1 MSKKSLVTSAAIL
14 AGAGFIVKILGAF
27 FRIPLTNWIGADG
40 MANYAPAYAI
50 YSVLLVISTAGLP
63 VATSKMVSERYA
75 VGQYREAERVFKLS
89 RFLMTALGVL
99 GGLVVLF
106 GAGPIAEHFIHIP
119 GSALAMQATAPALI
133 IVPIMSAYRGYFQG
147 QQNMN
152 PTAVSQIVE
161 QIFRVGIGLSLG
173 YYMINGT
180 LFAEQYDPGARGAAG
195 GCFGAS
201 AGAIFGLITVLLI
214 YSANKKA
221 IRKRIRK
228 DQNKVRES
236 SGHILKT
243 ITIIAIPITIG
254 AALLPL
260 MNSIDASIVNYR
272 LLQTGWETET
282 AKDLYGQLTSM
293 ADPIIGFPQVFMQA
307 IIVSI
312 VPMVSAAKRVN
323 DHEGLNET
331 IALGLRMTTMI
342 AMPCAAGL
350 LVLAQP
356 ALLLLYPLQE
366 ESAISATPCLQVLA
380 LGFIFLALVTTM
392 TGILQGLTKQNW
404 PVINLAIGIVI
415 KIIVTWALVGIG
427 SINIVGAAI
436 GTLCAYLTAATLD
449 YLCVRRFTGVRIPV
463 KQTVVKPA
471 LSSIVMA
478 VIVYGAY
485 KLFML
490 AGHNSIA
497 TLAAIIVGAC
507 VYGVMVIK
515 TKAITRDEV
524 VAIKFGTKIAA
535 IGDKLRLW

>member
-1 MSKKSLVTSAAIL
+1 M
-14 AGAGFIVKILGAF
+14 KILGAF

-75 VGQYREAERVFKLS
+75 VGQYREAERVFRLS
-89 RFLMTALGVL
+89 RLLMTALGVL

-161 QIFRVGIGLSLG
+161 QVFRVGVGLSLG

-221 IRKRIRK
+221 IRRRIRN

-323 DHEGLNET
+323 DREGLNST
-331 IALGLRMTTMI
+331 IALGFRMTTLI

-350 LVLAQP
+350 LVLAKP

-366 ESAISATPCLQVLA
+366 KSAISATPCLQVLA

-415 KIIVTWALVGIG
+415 KIIITWFLVGIG
-427 SINIVGAAI
+427 SINIVGAAV

-449 YLCVRRFTGVRIPV
+449 YLCVRRFTGVRIQV
-463 KQTVVKPA
+463 KQTVIKPA
-471 LSSIVMA
+471 LSAIVMA
-478 VIVYGAY
+478 VIVFGAY

-497 TLAAIIVGAC
+497 TLAAILVGAC

-515 TKAITRDEV
+515 TKTITRDEIV
-524 VAIKFGTKIAA
+524 SIKFGTKIAK

>member
-1 MSKKSLVTSAAIL
+1 
-14 AGAGFIVKILGAF
+14 
-27 FRIPLTNWIGADG
+27 
-40 MANYAPAYAI
+40 
-50 YSVLLVISTAGLP
+50 
-63 VATSKMVSERYA
+63 
-75 VGQYREAERVFKLS
+75 GQYREAERVFRLS
-89 RFLMTALGVL
+89 RLLMTALGVL
-99 GGLVVLF
+99 GGLFLFF
-106 GAGPIAEHFIHIP
+106 GAGPIAEHFVHIP

-152 PTAVSQIVE
+152 PTAVSQIIE
-161 QIFRVGIGLSLG
+161 QVFRVGVGLSLG
-173 YYMINGT
+173 YFMINGA
-180 LFAEQYDPGARGAAG
+180 LFASQYDPGARGAAG

-201 AGAIFGLITVLLI
+201 AGAVAGLAVVLLI
-214 YSANKKA
+214 YSANRKA
-221 IRKRIRK
+221 IKSRIRK
-228 DQNKVRES
+228 DVTTARET
-236 SGHILKT
+236 SGQILKT

-272 LLQTGWETET
+272 LLQTGWDTEV

-312 VPMVSAAKRVN
+312 VPMVSAANRLK
-323 DHEGLNET
+323 DKEELNST
-331 IALGLRMTTMI
+331 VALGFRMTTII

-350 LVLAQP
+350 LVLAKP
-356 ALLLLYPLQE
+356 ALLLLYPLQT

-404 PVINLAIGIVI
+404 PVINLAIGIAI
-415 KIIVTWALVGIG
+415 KIIITWFLVGVHG
-427 SINIVGAAI
+427 INIVGAAI

-471 LSSIVMA
+471 ASAIIMA
-478 VIVYGAY
+478 VIVFGAY
-485 KLFML
+485 RLFML
-490 AGHNSIA
+490 MGHNSIA
-497 TLAAIIVGAC
+497 TVLSILVGAC
-507 VYGVMVIK
+507 VYGILIIK
-515 TKAITRDEV
+515 MKAVTRDEI
-524 VAIKFGTKIAA
+524 VAIKFGGKLAA

>member
-14 AGAGFIVKILGAF
+14 AAAGFIVKILGAF

-89 RFLMTALGVL
+89 RTLMTVLGIL
-99 GGLVVLF
+99 GGLFVFF
-106 GAGPIAEHFIHIP
+106 GARPIAANFIHIP
-119 GSALAMQATAPALI
+119 GSALAMQAMAPALI
-133 IVPIMSAYRGYFQG
+133 LVPIMSAYRGYFQG

-152 PTAVSQIVE
+152 PTAVSQIME
-161 QIFRVGIGLSLG
+161 QLFRVGVGLSLG

-180 LFAEQYDPGARGAAG
+180 LFAAQYDPGARGAAG
-195 GCFGAS
+195 GCFGAT
-201 AGAIFGLITVLLI
+201 AGAVAGLITVLLI
-214 YSANKKA
+214 YHANKNA
-221 IRKRIRK
+221 IRSRIRRDK
-228 DQNKVRES
+228 TTERET
-236 SGHILKT
+236 SGQILKT
-243 ITIIAIPITIG
+243 IVIIAIPITIG

-260 MNSIDASIVNYR
+260 MNSIDASVVNYR
-272 LLQTGWETET
+272 LLQTGWDTEE

-312 VPMVSAAKRVN
+312 VPMVSAANRIGDKG
-323 DHEGLNET
+323 ELNAT
-331 IALGLRMTTMI
+331 ISLGYRMTTII
-342 AMPCAAGL
+342 AFPCAAGL
-350 LVLAQP
+350 LALAQP
-356 ALLLLYPLQE
+356 TLLLLYPMQV

-380 LGFIFLALVTTM
+380 VGFIFLALVTTM

-404 PVINLAIGIVI
+404 PVVNLAIGISI
-415 KIIVTWALVGIG
+415 KIIITWILVGIE

-449 YLCVRRFTGVRIPV
+449 YICVRKFTGVRIPID
-463 KQTVVKPA
+463 QTVIRPA
-471 LSSIVMA
+471 VSSIVMA
-478 VIVYGAY
+478 VIVAGAY
-485 KLFML
+485 RLFML

-497 TLAAIIVGAC
+497 TLAAILIGAC
-507 VYGVMVIK
+507 IYGVMIIK
-515 TKAITRDEV
+515 TKTITRDEM
-524 VAIKFGTKIAA
+524 ISLKFGTKIAA
-535 IGDKLRLW
+535 LGDKLRLW

>member
-1 MSKKSLVTSAAIL
+1 MSKKSLVTSAAVL
-14 AGAGFIVKILGAF
+14 AAAGLIVKIMGAF

-89 RFLMTALGVL
+89 RMLMTALGVM
-99 GGLVVLF
+99 GGLIVFF
-106 GAGPIAEHFIHIP
+106 GAAPIAEHFIHIP

-133 IVPIMSAYRGYFQG
+133 LVPIMSAYRGYFQG

-152 PTAVSQIVE
+152 PTAVSQIIE
-161 QIFRVGIGLSLG
+161 QLFRVGVGLSLG

-180 LFAEQYDPGARGAAG
+180 LFAAQYDPGARGAAG

-201 AGAIFGLITVLLI
+201 AGAIAGLATVLFI
-214 YSANKKA
+214 YSVNRKA
-221 IRKRIRK
+221 IQGRLRR
-228 DQNKVRES
+228 DHTTERES

-260 MNSIDASIVNYR
+260 MNSIDASVVNYR
-272 LLQTGWETET
+272 LLQTGWETEA

-312 VPMVSAAKRVN
+312 VPMVSAAKRV
-323 DHEGLNET
+323 DDREGLNDT
-331 IALGLRMTTMI
+331 IALGFRMTTII

-350 LVLAQP
+350 LVLAKP
-356 ALLLLYPLQE
+356 SLLLLYPLQV

-380 LGFIFLALVTTM
+380 MGFIFLALVTTM

-404 PVINLAIGIVI
+404 PVINLAIGIAI
-415 KIIVTWALVGIG
+415 KIIITWILVGIH

-471 LSSIVMA
+471 ISAIVMA
-478 VIVYGAY
+478 MIALAAY
-485 KLFML
+485 KLFMF

-497 TLAAIIVGAC
+497 TLGAIIVGAC
-507 VYGVMVIK
+507 VYGVMIVK
-515 TKAITRDEV
+515 TKAVTRNEI
-524 VAIKFGTKIAA
+524 VAIKFGTKIAK

>member
-1 MSKKSLVTSAAIL
+1 MSKKSLVTSAAVL
-14 AGAGFIVKILGAF
+14 AAAGLIVKVMGAF

-89 RFLMTALGVL
+89 RMLMTALGVM
-99 GGLVVLF
+99 GGLIVFF

-133 IVPIMSAYRGYFQG
+133 LVPIMSAYRGYFQG

-152 PTAVSQIVE
+152 PTAVSQIME
-161 QIFRVGIGLSLG
+161 QLFRVGIGLSLG

-180 LFAEQYDPGARGAAG
+180 LFASQYDPGARGAAG
-195 GCFGAS
+195 GCFGAT
-201 AGAIFGLITVLLI
+201 AGAVAGLITVLLI

-221 IRKRIRK
+221 IRGRLRR
-228 DQNKVRES
+228 DHTTERES

-260 MNSIDASIVNYR
+260 MNSIDASVVNYR
-272 LLQTGWETET
+272 LLQTGWETEA

-312 VPMVSAAKRVN
+312 VPMVSAAKRI
-323 DHEGLNET
+323 DDREGLNDT
-331 IALGLRMTTMI
+331 IALGFRMTTII

-350 LVLAQP
+350 LVLAKP
-356 ALLLLYPLQE
+356 SLLLLYPLQV

-380 LGFIFLALVTTM
+380 MGFIFLALVTTM

-404 PVINLAIGIVI
+404 PVINLAIGIAI
-415 KIIVTWALVGIG
+415 KIIITWILVGIQ

-463 KQTVVKPA
+463 KQTVIKPA
-471 LSSIVMA
+471 ISAIVMA
-478 VIVYGAY
+478 VIALGAY
-485 KLFML
+485 KLFMF

-497 TLAAIIVGAC
+497 TLGAIIVGAC
-507 VYGVMVIK
+507 VYGIMIIK
-515 TKAITRDEV
+515 TKAVTRNEIA
-524 VAIKFGTKIAA
+524 AIKFGAKIVK

>member
-1 MSKKSLVTSAAIL
+1 M
-14 AGAGFIVKILGAF
+14 KILGAF

-75 VGQYREAERVFKLS
+75 VGQYREAERVFRLSKL
-89 RFLMTALGVL
+89 LMTALGVL

-161 QIFRVGIGLSLG
+161 QVFRVGVGLSLG

-201 AGAIFGLITVLLI
+201 AGAVFGLITVLLI

-221 IRKRIRK
+221 IRRRIRK

-323 DHEGLNET
+323 DREGLNST
-331 IALGLRMTTMI
+331 IALGFRMTTLI

-350 LVLAQP
+350 LVLAKP

-366 ESAISATPCLQVLA
+366 KSAISATPCLQVLA

-415 KIIVTWALVGIG
+415 KIIITWILVGIG
-427 SINIVGAAI
+427 SINIVGAAV

-449 YLCVRRFTGVRIPV
+449 YLCVRRFTGVRIQV
-463 KQTVVKPA
+463 KQTVIKPA
-471 LSSIVMA
+471 LSAIVMA

-497 TLAAIIVGAC
+497 TLAAILVGAC

-515 TKAITRDEV
+515 TKTITRDEIIS
-524 VAIKFGTKIAA
+524 IKFGTKIAK

>member
-1 MSKKSLVTSAAIL
+1 MSRKSLVTSAAVL
-14 AGAGFIVKILGAF
+14 AGAGFIVKILGAC

-63 VATSKMVSERYA
+63 VATSKMVAERYA

-89 RFLMTALGVL
+89 RLLMTALGVM

-161 QIFRVGIGLSLG
+161 QIFRVGVGLSLG
-173 YYMINGT
+173 YYMINGS
-180 LFAEQYDPGARGAAG
+180 LFASQYDPGARGAAG

-201 AGAIFGLITVLLI
+201 AGAIAGLAVVLLI
-214 YSANKKA
+214 YSANRKA
-221 IRKRIRK
+221 IKARIRK
-228 DQNKVRES
+228 DNTTARET
-236 SGHILKT
+236 SGQILKT

-272 LLQTGWETET
+272 LLATGWETEA

-312 VPMVSAAKRVN
+312 VPMVSAAKRLEDDAELKSTV
-323 DHEGLNET
+323 
-331 IALGLRMTTMI
+331 ALGFRMTTII
-342 AMPCAAGL
+342 ALPCAAGL
-350 LVLAQP
+350 LVLAKP
-356 ALLLLYPLQE
+356 ALLLLYPLQV

-380 LGFIFLALVTTM
+380 LGFIFLGLVTTM

-404 PVINLAIGIVI
+404 PVINLAIGIAI
-415 KIIVTWALVGIG
+415 KIIITWFLVGIH

-449 YLCVRRFTGVRIPV
+449 YLCVRKFTGVRIPV

-471 LSSIVMA
+471 IAA
-478 VIVYGAY
+478 VIMAAIALGAY
-485 KLFML
+485 KLFMFTD
-490 AGHNSIA
+490 HNSIA
-497 TLAAIIVGAC
+497 TLLAIIVGAC
-507 VYGVMVIK
+507 IYGVLIIK
-515 TKAITRDEV
+515 MKVITRDEI
-524 VAIKFGTKIAA
+524 VAIKFGGKIAK

>member
-1 MSKKSLVTSAAIL
+1 MIPAQEARQ
-14 AGAGFIVKILGAF
+14 GAV
-27 FRIPLTNWIGADG
+27 
-40 MANYAPAYAI
+40 
-50 YSVLLVISTAGLP
+50 
-63 VATSKMVSERYA
+63 
-75 VGQYREAERVFKLS
+75 
-89 RFLMTALGVL
+89 
-99 GGLVVLF
+99 
-106 GAGPIAEHFIHIP
+106 
-119 GSALAMQATAPALI
+119 SALLQA
-133 IVPIMSAYRGYFQG
+133 
-147 QQNMN
+147 
-152 PTAVSQIVE
+152 
-161 QIFRVGIGLSLG
+161 
-173 YYMINGT
+173 
-180 LFAEQYDPGARGAAG
+180 QY
-195 GCFGAS
+195 
-201 AGAIFGLITVLLI
+201 GLITVLLI

-221 IRKRIRK
+221 IRRRIRK

-323 DHEGLNET
+323 DKEGLNST
-331 IALGLRMTTMI
+331 IALGFRMTTLI

-350 LVLAQP
+350 LVLAKP

-366 ESAISATPCLQVLA
+366 KSAISATPCLQVLA

-415 KIIVTWALVGIG
+415 KIIVTWILVGIG
-427 SINIVGAAI
+427 SINIVGAAV

-449 YLCVRRFTGVRIPV
+449 YLCVRRFTGVRIQV

-471 LSSIVMA
+471 LSAIVMA
-478 VIVYGAY
+478 VIAYGAY

-497 TLAAIIVGAC
+497 TLAAILVGAC

-515 TKAITRDEV
+515 TKTITRDEIV
-524 VAIKFGTKIAA
+524 SIKFGTKIAK

>member
-1 MSKKSLVTSAAIL
+1 MSKKSLVTSAAVL
-14 AGAGFIVKILGAF
+14 AAAGLIVKIMGAF

-89 RFLMTALGVL
+89 RMLMTALGVM
-99 GGLVVLF
+99 GGLIVFF
-106 GAGPIAEHFIHIP
+106 GAAPIAEHFIHIP

-133 IVPIMSAYRGYFQG
+133 LVPIMSAYRGYFQG

-152 PTAVSQIVE
+152 PTAVSQIIE
-161 QIFRVGIGLSLG
+161 QLFRVGVGLSLG

-180 LFAEQYDPGARGAAG
+180 LFAAQYDPGARGAAG

-201 AGAIFGLITVLLI
+201 AGAIAGLATVLFI
-214 YSANKKA
+214 YSANRKA
-221 IRKRIRK
+221 IQGRLRR
-228 DQNKVRES
+228 DHTTERES

-260 MNSIDASIVNYR
+260 MNSIDASVVNYR
-272 LLQTGWETET
+272 LLQTGWETEA

-312 VPMVSAAKRVN
+312 VPMVSAAKRV
-323 DHEGLNET
+323 DDREGLNDT
-331 IALGLRMTTMI
+331 IALGFRMTTII

-350 LVLAQP
+350 LVLAKP
-356 ALLLLYPLQE
+356 SLLLLYPLQV

-380 LGFIFLALVTTM
+380 MGFIFLALVTTM

-404 PVINLAIGIVI
+404 PVINLAIGIAI
-415 KIIVTWALVGIG
+415 KIIITWILVGIH

-471 LSSIVMA
+471 ISAIVMA
-478 VIVYGAY
+478 MIALAAY
-485 KLFML
+485 KLFMF

-497 TLAAIIVGAC
+497 TLGAIIVGAC
-507 VYGVMVIK
+507 VYGVMIVK
-515 TKAITRDEV
+515 TKAVTRNEI
-524 VAIKFGTKIAA
+524 VAIKFGTKIAK

>member
-14 AGAGFIVKILGAF
+14 AAAGFIVKILGAF

-75 VGQYREAERVFKLS
+75 VGQYREAERVFRLS
-89 RFLMTALGVL
+89 RLLMTALGVL
-99 GGLVVLF
+99 GGLIVLF
-106 GAGPIAEHFIHIP
+106 GAGPIATHFIHIP

-161 QIFRVGIGLSLG
+161 QIFRVGVGLSLG
-173 YYMINGT
+173 YYLMNST
-180 LFAEQYDPGARGAAG
+180 LFAQYDAGAKGAAG

-201 AGAIFGLITVLLI
+201 AGAVFGLITVLLI

-221 IRKRIRK
+221 IRARIRK
-228 DQNKVRES
+228 DKNTVRES

-323 DHEGLNET
+323 DREGLNST
-331 IALGLRMTTMI
+331 IALGFRMTTLI

-350 LVLAQP
+350 LVLAKP
-356 ALLLLYPLQE
+356 ALLLLYPLQV

-404 PVINLAIGIVI
+404 PVINLAIGIAI
-415 KIIVTWALVGIG
+415 KIIITWVLVGIG
-427 SINIVGAAI
+427 KINIVGAAI

-449 YLCVRRFTGVRIPV
+449 YLCVRRFTGVRIQV
-463 KQTVVKPA
+463 KQTVIKPA
-471 LSSIVMA
+471 LSAVVMA

-485 KLFML
+485 RLFML

-497 TLAAIIVGAC
+497 TLASILIGAC

-515 TKAITRDEV
+515 TKTITRDEILS
-524 VAIKFGTKIAA
+524 IKFGTKIVR
-535 IGDKLRLW
+535 IGDKLKLW

>member
-1 MSKKSLVTSAAIL
+1 MSKKSLVTSAAVL
-14 AGAGFIVKILGAF
+14 AAAGLIVKIMGAF

-89 RFLMTALGVL
+89 RMLMTALGVM
-99 GGLVVLF
+99 GGLIVFF
-106 GAGPIAEHFIHIP
+106 GAAPIAEHFIHIP

-133 IVPIMSAYRGYFQG
+133 LVPIMSAYRGYFQG

-152 PTAVSQIVE
+152 PTAVSQIIE
-161 QIFRVGIGLSLG
+161 QLFRVGVGLSLG

-180 LFAEQYDPGARGAAG
+180 LFAAQYDPGARGAAG

-201 AGAIFGLITVLLI
+201 AGAIAGLATVLFI
-214 YSANKKA
+214 YSANRKA
-221 IRKRIRK
+221 IQGRLRR
-228 DQNKVRES
+228 DHTTERES

-260 MNSIDASIVNYR
+260 MNSIDASVVNYR
-272 LLQTGWETET
+272 LLQAGWETEA

-312 VPMVSAAKRVN
+312 VPMVSAAKRVGDKENLN
-323 DHEGLNET
+323 DT
-331 IALGLRMTTMI
+331 IALGFRMTTII

-350 LVLAQP
+350 LVLAKP
-356 ALLLLYPLQE
+356 SLLLLYPLQV

-380 LGFIFLALVTTM
+380 MGFIFLALVTTM

-404 PVINLAIGIVI
+404 PVINLAIGIAI
-415 KIIVTWALVGIG
+415 KIIITWILVGIH

-471 LSSIVMA
+471 ISAIVMA
-478 VIVYGAY
+478 MIALAAY
-485 KLFML
+485 KLFMF

-497 TLAAIIVGAC
+497 TLGAIIVGAC
-507 VYGVMVIK
+507 VYGVMIVK
-515 TKAITRDEV
+515 TKAVTRNEI
-524 VAIKFGTKIAA
+524 VAIKFGTKIAK

>member
-14 AGAGFIVKILGAF
+14 AAAGFIVKILGAF

-75 VGQYREAERVFKLS
+75 VGQYREAERVFRLS
-89 RFLMTALGVL
+89 RLLMTALGVM
-99 GGLVVLF
+99 GGLVVLL

-161 QIFRVGIGLSLG
+161 QVFRVGVGLSLG

-201 AGAIFGLITVLLI
+201 AGAVFGLITVLLI

-221 IRKRIRK
+221 IRRRIRK

-323 DHEGLNET
+323 DREGLNST
-331 IALGLRMTTMI
+331 IALGFRMTTLI

-350 LVLAQP
+350 LVLAKP

-366 ESAISATPCLQVLA
+366 KSAISATPCLQVLA

-404 PVINLAIGIVI
+404 PVINLAIGIAI
-415 KIIVTWALVGIG
+415 KIIVTWVLVGIG
-427 SINIVGAAI
+427 SINIVGAAV

-449 YLCVRRFTGVRIPV
+449 
-463 KQTVVKPA
+463 
-471 LSSIVMA
+471 
-478 VIVYGAY
+478 
-485 KLFML
+485 
-490 AGHNSIA
+490 
-497 TLAAIIVGAC
+497 
-507 VYGVMVIK
+507 
-515 TKAITRDEV
+515 
-524 VAIKFGTKIAA
+524 
-535 IGDKLRLW
+535 

>member
-1 MSKKSLVTSAAIL
+1 MSKKSLVTSAAVL
-14 AGAGFIVKILGAF
+14 AAAGLIVKVMGAF

-89 RFLMTALGVL
+89 RMLMTALGVM
-99 GGLVVLF
+99 GGLIVFF

-133 IVPIMSAYRGYFQG
+133 LVPIMSAYRGYFQG

-152 PTAVSQIVE
+152 PTAVSQIME
-161 QIFRVGIGLSLG
+161 QLFRVGIGLSLG

-180 LFAEQYDPGARGAAG
+180 LFAAQYDPGAKGAAG
-195 GCFGAS
+195 GCFGAT
-201 AGAIFGLITVLLI
+201 AGAVAGLITVLLI

-221 IRKRIRK
+221 IRGRLKR
-228 DQNKVRES
+228 DHTTERES

-260 MNSIDASIVNYR
+260 MNSIDASVVNYR
-272 LLQTGWETET
+272 LLQTGWETEA

-312 VPMVSAAKRVN
+312 VPMVSAAKRV
-323 DHEGLNET
+323 DDREGLNDT
-331 IALGLRMTTMI
+331 IALGFRMTTII

-350 LVLAQP
+350 LVLAKP
-356 ALLLLYPLQE
+356 SLLLLYPLQV

-404 PVINLAIGIVI
+404 PVINLAIGIAI
-415 KIIVTWALVGIG
+415 KIIITWILVGIQ

-463 KQTVVKPA
+463 KQTVIKPA
-471 LSSIVMA
+471 ISAIVMA
-478 VIVYGAY
+478 VIALGAY
-485 KLFML
+485 KLFMF

-497 TLAAIIVGAC
+497 TLGAIIVGAC
-507 VYGVMVIK
+507 VYGIMIIK
-515 TKAITRDEV
+515 TKAVTRNEI
-524 VAIKFGTKIAA
+524 ASIKFGAKIVK

>member
-1 MSKKSLVTSAAIL
+1 MSKKSLVTSAAVL
-14 AGAGFIVKILGAF
+14 AVAGLIVKILGAC

-75 VGQYREAERVFKLS
+75 VGQYREAERVFRLS
-89 RFLMTALGVL
+89 RLLMTALGVL
-99 GGLVVLF
+99 GGLFLFF
-106 GAGPIAEHFIHIP
+106 GATPIAEHYVHIP

-133 IVPIMSAYRGYFQG
+133 LVPIMSAYRGYFQG

-161 QIFRVGIGLSLG
+161 QLFRVGVGLSLG

-180 LFAEQYDPGARGAAG
+180 IFASQYDPGARGAAG

-201 AGAIFGLITVLLI
+201 AGAAAGLITVLLI

-221 IRKRIRK
+221 IMGRIRRDK
-228 DQNKVRES
+228 TTARES
-236 SGHILKT
+236 SGQILKT
-243 ITIIAIPITIG
+243 ITVIAIPITIG

-272 LLQTGWETET
+272 LLQTGWETEA

-312 VPMVSAAKRVN
+312 VPAVSAAKRIG
-323 DHEGLNET
+323 DRKGLNAT
-331 IALGLRMTTMI
+331 IALGFRMTTII

-350 LVLAQP
+350 LVLAKP
-356 ALLLLYPLQE
+356 SLLLLYPLQV

-404 PVINLAIGIVI
+404 PVINLAIGIAI
-415 KIIVTWALVGIG
+415 KIIITWCLVGIH

-436 GTLCAYLTAATLD
+436 GTFCAYLTAATLD
-449 YLCVRRFTGVRIPV
+449 YLCVRRFTGVRIQV
-463 KQTVVKPA
+463 KQTVIKPA
-471 LSSIVMA
+471 IAAIIMA
-478 VIVYGAY
+478 AIAAGAY
-485 KLFML
+485 RLFL
-490 AGHNSIA
+490 FAGHNSIA
-497 TLAAIIVGAC
+497 TVGAILVGAC
-507 VYGVMVIK
+507 VYGILIIK
-515 TKAITRDEV
+515 MKAITRNEIV
-524 VAIKFGTKIAA
+524 GIKFGTKIAA